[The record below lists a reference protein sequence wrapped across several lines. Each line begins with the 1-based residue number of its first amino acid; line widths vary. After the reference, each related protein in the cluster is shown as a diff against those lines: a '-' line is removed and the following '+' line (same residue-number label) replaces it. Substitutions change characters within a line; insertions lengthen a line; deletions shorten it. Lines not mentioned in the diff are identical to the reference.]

1 MFSAR
6 FKSCVHHRQRSWVN
20 LSWAGFLS
28 VELVDISDSDH
39 LEELQNLDFLESFG
53 CVLIF
58 DFSKSDKRLENCGIL
73 DWKNFGTEWKCQLF
87 SEVDDNDFWYCLN
100 VLISDAIQARYFPLS
115 VPMAFPS
122 WKQLPNPK
130 YLSLRFLTTLFALR
144 SLERKI
150 AVLVNTHIDLW
161 LLTGEATLGESRTE
175 YGFSKN
181 QQRWLAA

>member
-73 DWKNFGTEWKCQLF
+73 D
-87 SEVDDNDFWYCLN
+87 
-100 VLISDAIQARYFPLS
+100 
-115 VPMAFPS
+115 
-122 WKQLPNPK
+122 
-130 YLSLRFLTTLFALR
+130 
-144 SLERKI
+144 
-150 AVLVNTHIDLW
+150 
-161 LLTGEATLGESRTE
+161 
-175 YGFSKN
+175 
-181 QQRWLAA
+181 